1 MKKLKELRQML
12 SYADVKCS
20 FILKKLIVVSLCEIY
35 KDIEFEETL
44 VKQYKLYID
53 YLNDSIK
60 ITNKALYDM
69 NELNKND
76 VDSLKSYLVVCVKCL
91 SSLIEKLFYFNHA
104 NDLIELIV
112 QQLTNKTT
120 EISKLAIESVK
131 KLYKDDKDLQLSLD
145 VIAFY
150 NYKLTVNIDIYY
162 FKIER

>member
-1 MKKLKELRQML
+1 
-12 SYADVKCS
+12 
-20 FILKKLIVVSLCEIY
+20 
-35 KDIEFEETL
+35 
-44 VKQYKLYID
+44 
-53 YLNDSIK
+53 
-60 ITNKALYDM
+60 M
-69 NELNKND
+69 NELSKND